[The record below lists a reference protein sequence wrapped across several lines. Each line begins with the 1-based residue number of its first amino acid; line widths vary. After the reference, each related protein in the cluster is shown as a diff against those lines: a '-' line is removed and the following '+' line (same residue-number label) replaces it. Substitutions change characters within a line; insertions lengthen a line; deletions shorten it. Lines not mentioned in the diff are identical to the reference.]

1 MNGVRLL
8 TVIPPFV
15 SYLQVK
21 LALEMR
27 DLGVVGIDLSG
38 NPVVGE
44 WYFHTDKISLL
55 ADKMLV

>member
-1 MNGVRLL
+1 MNWVRLL
-8 TVIPPFV
+8 TVIPLFV

-44 WYFHTDKISLL
+44 WYFHTDKILY
-55 ADKMLV
+55 